1 MDEDKDNK
9 TFWEKQWDDF
19 LAPEPEPT
27 AGLVALWLAAL
38 GIYCIWVAWQKRKG
52 IKRWLGID
60 DDEDNKKP
68 PKRKKKRTS
77 KRKKGKAYKRKKKRT
92 SKRKNKT
99 LSRN

>member
-9 TFWEKQWDDF
+9 TFWENQWDDF
-19 LAPEPEPT
+19 LAPEPEPL
-27 AGLVALWLAAL
+27 GGYALWLAAL

-52 IKRWLGID
+52 IKRWLGIN

-68 PKRKKKRTS
+68 P

-92 SKRKNKT
+92 SKRNH
-99 LSRN
+99 L

>member
-27 AGLVALWLAAL
+27 GGLVALWLAAL

-52 IKRWLGID
+52 IKRWLGIN

-68 PKRKKKRTS
+68 PKRKK
-77 KRKKGKAYKRKKKRT
+77 GKAYKRKELPKEKTKHLQKIKRIIQP
-92 SKRKNKT
+92 K
-99 LSRN
+99 